1 MPPFL
6 KRKGIMLKNRISKRF
21 LYLIAA
27 AIWGVPGFII
37 TAKGLRSYT
46 AMPTN
51 ELWWLCLITLGVL
64 ISFIWMFRRIV
75 NRYCNL
81 ITALPDK
88 TTIWHTFP
96 LRGWVLIV
104 CMSSLGIA
112 LKFIPCIPAEFT
124 ASFYSGLGPAL
135 VVAGCLFLKKYMTR
149 CE

>member
-1 MPPFL
+1 LSPFL

-37 TAKGLRSYT
+37 TAKGLRAYT
-46 AMPTN
+46 AMPAD

-64 ISFIWMFRRIV
+64 ISFMWMFRRIV

-81 ITALPDK
+81 IAELPDK
-88 TTIWHTFP
+88 TTIGHTFP
-96 LRGWVLIV
+96 LRGWILIV
-104 CMSSLGIA
+104 CMSCLGIA

-135 VVAGCLFLKKYMTR
+135 VVAGCLFIRRYITR
-149 CE
+149 

>member
-1 MPPFL
+1 MRPFL
-6 KRKGIMLKNRISKRF
+6 KRKGIMIRNHIDKRF

-37 TAKGLRSYT
+37 TAKGLRAYT

-51 ELWWLCLITLGVL
+51 ELWWLGLITLGVL
-64 ISFIWMFRRIV
+64 ISFIWMFRCIV

-81 ITALPDK
+81 IAALPDK
-88 TTIWHTFP
+88 TTIGHTFP
-96 LRGWVLIV
+96 LRGWVLIG

-112 LKFIPCIPAEFT
+112 LKFIPYIPAEFT

-135 VVAGCLFLKKYMTR
+135 IFAAFLFIKRYMTR
-149 CE
+149 

>member
-1 MPPFL
+1 MA
-6 KRKGIMLKNRISKRF
+6 KNLISKRL

-27 AIWGVPGFII
+27 VIWGIPGLII
-37 TAKGLRSYT
+37 AIKGIRAYT
-46 AMPTN
+46 AMPTD

-81 ITALPDK
+81 IAALPDQ
-88 TTIWHTFP
+88 TTIGHTFS

-112 LKFIPCIPAEFT
+112 LKFISCIPAEFT

-135 VVAGCLFLKKYMTR
+135 VVAGCLFVKKYMTR
-149 CE
+149 

>member
-1 MPPFL
+1 M
-6 KRKGIMLKNRISKRF
+6 IKNHIDKRF

-27 AIWGVPGFII
+27 AIWGVPGLII
-37 TAKGLRSYT
+37 ALKGIRAYT
-46 AMPTN
+46 AMPAD

-81 ITALPDK
+81 IAALPDK
-88 TTIWHTFP
+88 TNIGHTFP

-135 VVAGCLFLKKYMTR
+135 LFAGFLFIKRYITR
-149 CE
+149 

>member
-1 MPPFL
+1 MA
-6 KRKGIMLKNRISKRF
+6 KNLISKRF

-27 AIWGVPGFII
+27 VIWGVPGFII
-37 TAKGLRSYT
+37 TAKGITAYT
-46 AMPTN
+46 TIPID

-64 ISFIWMFRRIV
+64 ISFIWMFLRIV

-81 ITALPDK
+81 ISELPDK
-88 TTIWHTFP
+88 TTMGHTFP
-96 LRGWVLIV
+96 LRGWVLII

-112 LKFIPCIPAEFT
+112 LKIISCIPVEFT

-135 VVAGCLFLKKYMTR
+135 VVAGCLFVKKCLTR

>member
-1 MPPFL
+1 M
-6 KRKGIMLKNRISKRF
+6 IKNRINKRI

-27 AIWGVPGFII
+27 AIWGIPGIII
-37 TAKGLRSYT
+37 TAKGITAYT
-46 AMPTN
+46 TIPVD
-51 ELWWLCLITLGVL
+51 ESWWLCLITAGVL

-75 NRYCNL
+75 NRYCSL
-81 ITALPDK
+81 IAALPDK

-112 LKFIPCIPAEFT
+112 LKFISCIPAEFT

-135 VVAGCLFLKKYMTR
+135 VVAGCLFVKNYMTR
-149 CE
+149 

>member
-1 MPPFL
+1 MSSFSETS
-6 KRKGIMLKNRISKRF
+6 KGIMSEKFLNKRF

-27 AIWGVPGFII
+27 AIWGIPGVII
-37 TAKGLRSYT
+37 TTKGIAAYMT
-46 AMPTN
+46 MPADR
-51 ELWWLCLITLGVL
+51 LWWLILITAGVL
-64 ISFIWMFRRIV
+64 AGFVWMFRRIV

-88 TTIWHTFP
+88 TTIWRTFP

-112 LKFIPCIPAEFT
+112 LKFIPGIPAEFT

-135 VVAGCLFLKKYMTR
+135 VLAGVWFAKKFWK
-149 CE
+149 E

>member
-1 MPPFL
+1 
-6 KRKGIMLKNRISKRF
+6 MLKNHIDKRF
-21 LYLIAA
+21 LYLVAA

-37 TAKGLRSYT
+37 TAKGFRAYT

-81 ITALPDK
+81 IAALPDK

-104 CMSSLGIA
+104 CMSGLGIA

-135 VVAGCLFLKKYMTR
+135 IFAAFLFIKRYITR
-149 CE
+149 

>member
-1 MPPFL
+1 MV
-6 KRKGIMLKNRISKRF
+6 KNRINKRI

-27 AIWGVPGFII
+27 AIWGIPGFII
-37 TAKGLRSYT
+37 TAKGITAYT
-46 AMPTN
+46 TIQAN
-51 ELWWLCLITLGVL
+51 ELWWLCLITLSVL
-64 ISFIWMFRRIV
+64 ISFIWMFQRIV

-81 ITALPDK
+81 ISVLPDK
-88 TTIWHTFP
+88 TTIGHTFP

-135 VVAGCLFLKKYMTR
+135 VVAVCLFVKK
-149 CE
+149 

>member
-1 MPPFL
+1 M
-6 KRKGIMLKNRISKRF
+6 IKNRINKRI

-27 AIWGVPGFII
+27 AIWGIPGFII
-37 TAKGLRSYT
+37 TAKGITAYT
-46 AMPTN
+46 TIPAN
-51 ELWWLCLITLGVL
+51 ELWWLCLITFGVL
-64 ISFIWMFRRIV
+64 ISFIWMFQRIV

-81 ITALPDK
+81 IAALPDK
-88 TTIWHTFP
+88 TTIGHTFP

-135 VVAGCLFLKKYMTR
+135 IFAAFLFIKRYITR
-149 CE
+149 

>member
-21 LYLIAA
+21 LYLVAA

-37 TAKGLRSYT
+37 TAKGITAYT
-46 AMPTN
+46 TMPTN

-75 NRYCNL
+75 NKYCNL
-81 ITALPDK
+81 IAALPDK

-135 VVAGCLFLKKYMTR
+135 IFAAFLFIKRYITR
-149 CE
+149 

>member
-1 MPPFL
+1 M
-6 KRKGIMLKNRISKRF
+6 IKNHIDKRF
-21 LYLIAA
+21 LYLVAA

-37 TAKGLRSYT
+37 TAKGITAYT
-46 AMPTN
+46 AMPAD
-51 ELWWLCLITLGVL
+51 ELWWLCLITAGVL

-81 ITALPDK
+81 IAALPDK
-88 TTIWHTFP
+88 TTIGHTFP

-112 LKFIPCIPAEFT
+112 LKFISCIPAEFT

-135 VVAGCLFLKKYMTR
+135 MVAGCLFVKKYMTR

>member
-1 MPPFL
+1 M
-6 KRKGIMLKNRISKRF
+6 IKNHIDKRF
-21 LYLIAA
+21 LYLVAA

-37 TAKGLRSYT
+37 TAKGITAYT
-46 AMPTN
+46 TMPTN

-75 NRYCNL
+75 NKYCNL
-81 ITALPDK
+81 IAALPDK

-135 VVAGCLFLKKYMTR
+135 IFAAFLFIKRYITR
-149 CE
+149 

>member
-1 MPPFL
+1 MAKNL
-6 KRKGIMLKNRISKRF
+6 INKRI

-27 AIWGVPGFII
+27 AIWGIPGVII
-37 TAKGLRSYT
+37 AVKGIRAYT
-46 AMPTN
+46 TMPAD

-88 TTIWHTFP
+88 TTIGHTFP

-112 LKFIPCIPAEFT
+112 LKFVSCIPVEFT

-135 VVAGCLFLKKYMTR
+135 IFAAFLFLKKYMTR
-149 CE
+149 

>member
-1 MPPFL
+1 MAKNL
-6 KRKGIMLKNRISKRF
+6 INKRI

-27 AIWGVPGFII
+27 AIWGIPGFII
-37 TAKGLRSYT
+37 TAKGITAYT
-46 AMPTN
+46 TIPAN

-75 NRYCNL
+75 NKYCNL
-81 ITALPDK
+81 IAALPDQ
-88 TTIWHTFP
+88 TTIGHTFP

-135 VVAGCLFLKKYMTR
+135 VVAGCMFVKKYTTR

>member
-1 MPPFL
+1 MV
-6 KRKGIMLKNRISKRF
+6 KNRINKRI

-37 TAKGLRSYT
+37 TAKGITAYT
-46 AMPTN
+46 TIPID

-64 ISFIWMFRRIV
+64 ISFIWMFQRIV

-81 ITALPDK
+81 ISVLPDK
-88 TTIWHTFP
+88 TTMGHTFP

-112 LKFIPCIPAEFT
+112 LKFISCIPVEFT

-135 VVAGCLFLKKYMTR
+135 VVAGCLFVKKYLTR